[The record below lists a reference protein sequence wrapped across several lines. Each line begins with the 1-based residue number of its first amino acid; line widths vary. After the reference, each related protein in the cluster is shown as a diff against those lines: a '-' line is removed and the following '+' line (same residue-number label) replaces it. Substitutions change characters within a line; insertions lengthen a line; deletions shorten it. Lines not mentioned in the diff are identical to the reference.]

1 VRVFFVD
8 GHIRKDEYLS
18 SRRRKTVNEAPG
30 RIRWIT
36 WRIDTMSSD
45 TKFSPAR
52 RKLMFKGA
60 GAVAATTLLGACG
73 GASEPAAQGK
83 SGSSGVSA
91 AGAATASRQGQPA
104 PATVTVTSCGQA
116 GATSS
121 CVLRSFTINVDPVD
135 PAATPAAKALYSWLV
150 SKFGKFIV
158 SGQTDQD
165 HFDYVKNLTGN
176 YPLLRGFDMQ
186 HYSPMYAWL
195 WDGNAINPSTGQ
207 QGYFTFGPD
216 SADPS
221 IANSIAWRQN
231 NGNKPLISYQWHW
244 HSPSGGTVGTNTFYT
259 EYTTFDASRAVK
271 KGTQEYTDT
280 LRDIDAIAIQLK
292 KLSDAGVPIIWRPL
306 HEAGGTWF
314 WWSAKGST
322 VYKQLW
328 AMMYDRLVNYH
339 GLHHLLWCWSGD
351 DAAWYPGN
359 DKVDIIG
366 IDSYPGNFV
375 YINNKAEFDK
385 AYALSN
391 GTKLIAMTEN
401 GPMPD
406 IETSLDGG
414 APWSFFMS
422 WVDVT
427 AGNDDAQLMAVYGD
441 PRVITLERFI

>member
-1 VRVFFVD
+1 
-8 GHIRKDEYLS
+8 
-18 SRRRKTVNEAPG
+18 
-30 RIRWIT
+30 
-36 WRIDTMSSD
+36 MSSD

-195 WDGNAINPSTGQ
+195 WDGNAINPGTGQ

>member
-195 WDGNAINPSTGQ
+195 WDGNAINPGTGQ